1 MIKEKRGDDDS
12 SNIDDQDRDRIYK
25 KKIKWKSLS

>member
-25 KKIKWKSLS
+25 KKSNGNP

>member
-25 KKIKWKSLS
+25 KESNGNP